1 MSGNT
6 ITRADLLQAV
16 YASCPSLSRS
26 EAKDIVEL
34 AIEELRQ
41 ALERGESV
49 KLRGFGSFT
58 VRNKRPRVG
67 RNPKTGDEFP
77 ITARRV
83 LSFKASPQLV
93 GAINET
99 AAKPEKAP
107 AKTKTAPPAEA

>member
-16 YASCPSLSRS
+16 YTSCPSLSRS

-83 LSFKASPQLV
+83 LSFKASPQLI
-93 GAINET
+93 GAINDG
-99 AAKPEKAP
+99 AAKPVKDKPATKAASP
-107 AKTKTAPPAEA
+107 AKA